1 VKGIARVLD
10 HDEVV
15 PGPEGEVV
23 EARVLNVAEEE
34 ERQGAVVIGRP
45 ALRELRMTG
54 VVMGLW
60 EGSAFAA
67 GDVRAN
73 LNQAINLVN
82 NCYAK
87 LILRRGFLLL
97 HASAVSRHGRTVVL
111 AGPPGAGKSTAAVHL
126 VEAGFRFVSNDRILA
141 KPFPEYVETL
151 GYPKQPRVNPGTLLH
166 HPRLLGL
173 LKPDERAALR
183 ALPEPELWDLE
194 RKRDVDLDAIYGP
207 GTVELRGRMETLV
220 LLKWRRDGQGSRV
233 RSLAPEDALAD
244 LPYFYKNL
252 GAFDPDRPAG
262 SPITNSERARYGE
275 LLGRVR
281 VVEVTGRVD
290 FKALVGLVE
299 QLLP

>member
-1 VKGIARVLD
+1 MSPESLIAPFPTTHELALSFAGVPLRARTNDPDIWAGLVSYYRPYI
-10 HDEVV
+10 V
-15 PGPEGEVV
+15 PGGEAPVADV
-23 EARVLNVAEEE
+23 RLIQGTVPVAGEFVDLPRAYGKKVKEAVQEVS
-34 ERQGAVVIGRP
+34 GGR
-45 ALRELRMTG
+45 LILKRTTG

-60 EGSAFAA
+60 EGGAFAA

-73 LNQAINLVN
+73 LNQAINPVN

-97 HASAVSRHGRTVVL
+97 HASAVSRHG
-111 AGPPGAGKSTAAVHL
+111 
-126 VEAGFRFVSNDRILA
+126 
-141 KPFPEYVETL
+141 
-151 GYPKQPRVNPGTLLH
+151 
-166 HPRLLGL
+166 
-173 LKPDERAALR
+173 
-183 ALPEPELWDLE
+183 
-194 RKRDVDLDAIYGP
+194 
-207 GTVELRGRMETLV
+207 GTVELSGRMETLV
-220 LLKWRRDGQGSRV
+220 LLKWRRDGQGVGV

-262 SPITNSERARYGE
+262 SPITNSERVRYGE

-299 QLLP
+299 QLLS

>member
-1 VKGIARVLD
+1 
-10 HDEVV
+10 
-15 PGPEGEVV
+15 
-23 EARVLNVAEEE
+23 
-34 ERQGAVVIGRP
+34 GAVVIGRP

-73 LNQAINLVN
+73 LNQAISLVN

-111 AGPPGAGKSTAAVHL
+111 AGPPGAGTSTAAVQRL
-126 VEAGFRFVSNDRILA
+126 EAAVRVRPNDRIA
-141 KPFPEYVETL
+141 APPDPEHDGTL
-151 GYPKQPRVNPGTLLH
+151 GDP
-166 HPRLLGL
+166 
-173 LKPDERAALR
+173 
-183 ALPEPELWDLE
+183 
-194 RKRDVDLDAIYGP
+194 
-207 GTVELRGRMETLV
+207 
-220 LLKWRRDGQGSRV
+220 
-233 RSLAPEDALAD
+233 
-244 LPYFYKNL
+244 PYFYKSA
-252 GAFDPDRPAG
+252 GAVDPDRPAG

-290 FKALVGLVE
+290 FEALVGLVE

>member
-1 VKGIARVLD
+1 MLALALAALTQARRQLMV
-10 HDEVV
+10 DEVV
-15 PGPEGEVV
+15 
-23 EARVLNVAEEE
+23 A
-34 ERQGAVVIGRP
+34 AVR
-45 ALRELRMTG
+45 
-54 VVMGLW
+54 
-60 EGSAFAA
+60 
-67 GDVRAN
+67 
-73 LNQAINLVN
+73 
-82 NCYAK
+82 
-87 LILRRGFLLL
+87 
-97 HASAVSRHGRTVVL
+97 
-111 AGPPGAGKSTAAVHL
+111 TAAAN
-126 VEAGFRFVSNDRILA
+126 AGI
-141 KPFPEYVETL
+141 
-151 GYPKQPRVNPGTLLH
+151 
-166 HPRLLGL
+166 
-173 LKPDERAALR
+173 
-183 ALPEPELWDLE
+183 
-194 RKRDVDLDAIYGP
+194 DVDLDAIYGP